1 MRSFPHLPGPSLS
14 GTDRGVDSTRLVS
27 TILIASVI
35 YQAVLALIHTHLYH
49 TSAQVVALTEVLI
62 YLACVLVLA
71 RRIKLEFVAIMALVF
86 AYLVLLSIFRN
97 ALELK
102 GFRDIVIPLLFFWL
116 GRHVADIR
124 YADRILRILVITVV
138 IVGLFELFFLPQY
151 TRLLNIFSYYVSTG
165 TVTIDTNFISD
176 SALNLN
182 GLRPEGIGRTVF
194 PSLLGPHRISSVFL
208 EPVSLGN
215 FAVIVAAWGLSK
227 SAADYKNMLFFLLS
241 ALSLVAL
248 SDSRYGL
255 IVVTL
260 LVAMRI
266 FVKGRFN
273 RIVIILPLISIA
285 ALLLVGSLYKGGL
298 ADNIM
303 GRLFWTGDTLLTFDV
318 AKLSG
323 VQGFD
328 IPYGDMGYA
337 YLLSRWGVLLC
348 LTLWGAL
355 WMIKMKDACGE
366 RFRAYAA
373 LYISLILTVSG
384 TSFFALKTA
393 GLLWFLVGS
402 CAGGCA
408 EKVPRACR
416 TDTRETAE
424 SELNYAS

>member
-1 MRSFPHLPGPSLS
+1 MRFVPHFAKRPVSD
-14 GTDRGVDSTRLVS
+14 TDRIESTKLVS
-27 TILIASVI
+27 MILFASVI
-35 YQAVLALIHTHLYH
+35 YQAVLALIHTHLH
-49 TSAQVVALTEVLI
+49 PTSAQVVAFTEFLV

-71 RRIKLEFVAIMALVF
+71 RRIKLEFVTIAALVF

-124 YADRILRILVITVV
+124 YTDRILKTLVLTVV
-138 IVGLFELFFLPQY
+138 MVGLFELFFLPQY
-151 TRLLNIFSYYVSTG
+151 TSLLNIFSYYVSTG
-165 TVTIDTNFISD
+165 TVTINTNYIND

-182 GLRPEGIGRTVF
+182 GLRPEGIGRTIF
-194 PSLLGPHRISSVFL
+194 PSLLGPHRVSSVFL

-227 SAADYKNMLFFLLS
+227 STADHKNMLFFLLS
-241 ALSLVAL
+241 AIGLITL

-260 LVAMRI
+260 LIGMRI
-266 FVKGRFN
+266 IAKGRAN
-273 RIVIILPLISIA
+273 RVVIILPFIAIA
-285 ALLLVGSLYKGGL
+285 ALLLIGSFYKGGL
-298 ADNIM
+298 ADNVM

-318 AKLSG
+318 AKLFG
-323 VQGFD
+323 VRGFD

-355 WMIKMKDACGE
+355 WMTKMNDACGE

-384 TSFFALKTA
+384 TSFFALKTS
-393 GLLWFLVGS
+393 GLLCFLVGS
-402 CAGGCA
+402 CVDGCA
-408 EKVPRACR
+408 KTAPCVYR
-416 TDTRETAE
+416 TNRREVAE
-424 SELNYAS
+424 RELSYAT